1 MGYGSGRG
9 ADWAAEID
17 AQALSI
23 SFQSMAARCAPAC
36 AEKLIV
42 AVTGPA
48 PREGVV
54 QAIQLHCNGLLEQ
67 PVHQELFVNPRRRC
81 SILSAPSSEHM

>member
-1 MGYGSGRG
+1 MGYGSGLG

-36 AEKLIV
+36 AEKIIV
-42 AVTGPA
+42 AVTESA

-54 QAIQLHCNGLLEQ
+54 QAVQLCTAMVYWNN
-67 PVHQELFVNPRRRC
+67 LFIKN
-81 SILSAPSSEHM
+81 SS